1 MDPQAIIAAT
11 SRTRSRLQNQAL
23 PVADEP
29 FDLAR
34 FGPGLFG
41 PHFFELGPVDRGPFE
56 LDAFDLGPFDQWM
69 RLADSLLNRPRL
81 NELNSKNALRSR
93 TLIPRQ

>member
-11 SRTRSRLQNQAL
+11 STARSRLQNQTL

-34 FGPGLFG
+34 FGPSLFG
-41 PHFFELGPVDRGPFE
+41 PHFSDLNPFDLGPFE
-56 LDAFDLGPFDQWM
+56 LDPFDQWM

-81 NELNSKNALRSR
+81 DMNS
-93 TLIPRQ
+93 IPKTPRVRAI

>member
-1 MDPQAIIAAT
+1 MDPQAVIAAT
-11 SRTRSRLQNQAL
+11 SRTRSRLQNQTL

-34 FGPGLFG
+34 FDLSFFGLDFVD
-41 PHFFELGPVDRGPFE
+41 LGPVDRGPFE
-56 LDAFDLGPFDQWM
+56 LNPFELDPFDQWM

-81 NELNSKNALRSR
+81 DMNS
-93 TLIPRQ
+93 IPKAPSVRAI

>member
-11 SRTRSRLQNQAL
+11 SRTRSRLQNQTL

-34 FGPGLFG
+34 FEPGLFG
-41 PHFFELGPVDRGPFE
+41 PHFFDLNPFE
-56 LDAFDLGPFDQWM
+56 LDPFDQWM

-81 NELNSKNALRSR
+81 DMNS
-93 TLIPRQ
+93 IPKTPRVRAI